1 MANITASVNLRFAAG
16 GNDYSV
22 DFRLPSSTPTD
33 EAPLVFNVASGDPK
47 LGEGKLENFATVAVG
62 GKDENT
68 GETHFYAHIAPPNA
82 VMPEA
87 IKEVVKEV
95 GVTVSCGEYQDGA
108 FTKALPEP
116 AQPDKPASPDKPVTP
131 EKPVTEEDAK

>member
-22 DFRLPSSTPTD
+22 DFRLPSSKPTD
-33 EAPLVFNVASGDPK
+33 EAPLVFNVASGDPQQ
-47 LGEGKLENFATVAVG
+47 GEGKLENFATVAVG
-62 GKDENT
+62 GKDETT

-87 IKEVVKEV
+87 IKDVVKEV
-95 GVTVSCGEYQDGA
+95 GVTVACGEYQDGS
-108 FTKALPEP
+108 FVKALPDHHYE
-116 AQPDKPASPDKPVTP
+116 PVTP
-131 EKPVTEEDAK
+131 DQPEKDGENR